1 MLSFSLIGETF
12 YVDLLTGQELDN
24 SPDPEDQNPEKLQYS
39 LFGFLRSAKDDVI
52 NPNKTIK
59 QDQPQN
65 SDYEFND
72 PEIAFANGNF

>member
-1 MLSFSLIGETF
+1 MLSFSLIGETL
-12 YVDLLTGQELDN
+12 YIDPLTGQELDN
-24 SPDPEDQNPEKLQYS
+24 SPEDQDLERKSQYS
-39 LFGFLRSAKDDVI
+39 LSGFLRSAKDDVI
-52 NPNKTIK
+52 NPSKTIK